1 MKFLTLGFLLLIVP
15 GLASA
20 EIDAEIVELFDILWL
35 TIAALLV
42 FFMQAAFALVE
53 SGMSRSKNAVN
64 VMMKNYFDVC
74 TSTLIF
80 AVFGYG
86 IMYGESVQGFIG
98 IDKFFMSSFENNKEY
113 ALLLFNAMFAATA
126 ATISSGAMAERTKF
140 VSYAVSALFVS
151 GFIYPLLAHWA
162 WNDAGWLSKIGFYDF
177 AGSTVVHSVGAWVA
191 LAGIIVVGPRA
202 GRFDPDTGEVREIP
216 GHNLMLVTLGGF
228 IFWFGFFAFNAGSG
242 GGMTT
247 DIGKIA
253 LNTALA
259 GAAGA
264 LGVSIVN
271 YLRGNKQLVT
281 STINGSLSG
290 LVAIAAGCLILEP
303 MIALLTGF
311 IAGALFS
318 YGQSLMQRFKL
329 DDVVDAVT
337 VHGFCGVWGTLAV
350 ALFYSGDW
358 FNLERIT
365 AQLIGILVTFIWSF
379 GSAFVLFNVIDRI
392 WGLRSSAIHQQRGL
406 DISEHNEVGYPEF
419 QQKTFK
425 VNQ

>member
-1 MKFLTLGFLLLIVP
+1 MKFLTLGFLLLMVP
-15 GLASA
+15 SLASA

-271 YLRGNKQLVT
+271 YLRGNKQFVT

-303 MIALLTGF
+303 MTALLTGF